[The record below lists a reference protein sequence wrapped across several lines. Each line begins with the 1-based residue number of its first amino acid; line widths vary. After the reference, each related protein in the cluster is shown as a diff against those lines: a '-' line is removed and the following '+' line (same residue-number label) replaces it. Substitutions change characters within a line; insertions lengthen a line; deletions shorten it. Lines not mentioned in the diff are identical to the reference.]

1 LFRAAPTANRLRH
14 PSPRAILALPVKS
27 LANSRDKDEIR
38 RRVRSV
44 RQNSSRQWGKMS
56 AHQMICHLSDG
67 FRLYMGE
74 VRARPAKTPLPAAIL
89 KTVALWAPLKWPTG
103 FKTAPEIDQEIDG
116 TPPAIFE
123 GDVADLEDLIAR
135 FTRKPQDFTWP
146 LHPHFGFLTEKEW
159 MRLAYL
165 HCDHHLR
172 QFSA

>member
-1 LFRAAPTANRLRH
+1 MKT
-14 PSPRAILALPVKS
+14 
-27 LANSRDKDEIR
+27 LANPRDKDEILR
-38 RRVRSV
+38 RIQSV
-44 RQNSSRQWGKMS
+44 RQYSPRKWGKMS

-74 VRARPAKTPLPAAIL
+74 VQARPAKTPLPAAL
-89 KTVALWAPLKWPTG
+89 MKTVALWAPLKWPTG

-123 GDVADLEDLIAR
+123 GDIADLQDLIAR
-135 FTRKPQDFTWP
+135 FTRKPYDFVWP

-172 QFSA
+172 QFTA